1 MPRSSDNAD
10 NEDLERV
17 SEEVAG
23 RLATLGIELN
33 GRESPEELTRISD
46 AVERFEAAVQSRGG
60 DLMMDEPPPGSP
72 PQPDDPHF
80 ALPSRSPDE
89 SVASYLARLERV
101 TENVLKHA
109 RGG

>member
-1 MPRSSDNAD
+1 MKRNKTT
-10 NEDLERV
+10 NENELERV

-101 TENVLKHA
+101 TEEVLRH
-109 RGG
+109 RRE

>member
-1 MPRSSDNAD
+1 MKRNKTT
-10 NEDLERV
+10 NENELERV

-80 ALPSRSPDE
+80 ALPSRSTDE
-89 SVASYLARLERV
+89 RVGNYLARLERV
-101 TENVLKHA
+101 TEEVLRH
-109 RGG
+109 RRE

>member
-1 MPRSSDNAD
+1 MKRNKTT
-10 NEDLERV
+10 NENELERV

-80 ALPSRSPDE
+80 ALPSRSTDE
-89 SVASYLARLERV
+89 SVGSYLARLERV
-101 TENVLKHA
+101 TEEVLRH
-109 RGG
+109 RRE

>member
-1 MPRSSDNAD
+1 MKRNNTTSEN
-10 NEDLERV
+10 DLERV

-33 GRESPEELTRISD
+33 GRETPEELTRISD
-46 AVERFEAAVQSRGG
+46 AVERFEAAVLSRGG

-101 TENVLKHA
+101 TESVLSHK
-109 RGG
+109 RE

>member
-1 MPRSSDNAD
+1 MQRSSDNTSHD
-10 NEDLERV
+10 DLERV

-33 GRESPEELTRISD
+33 GRETPDELTRISD
-46 AVERFEAAVQSRGG
+46 AVERFEAAVRSRGG

-89 SVASYLARLERV
+89 SVTSYLARLEQV
-101 TENVLKHA
+101 TEEVLRHA
-109 RGG
+109 KEG

>member
-1 MPRSSDNAD
+1 MKRNNTTSEN
-10 NEDLERV
+10 DLERV

-33 GRESPEELTRISD
+33 GRETPEELTRISD
-46 AVERFEAAVQSRGG
+46 AVERFEAAVLSRGG

-89 SVASYLARLERV
+89 SVASYLDRLERV
-101 TENVLKHA
+101 TESVLSHK
-109 RGG
+109 RE